1 MPAQCSITA
10 WAATTPP
17 VTPLGDRS
25 SMTQP
30 GLGPLVV
37 PELAEAAP
45 RTGDVAL
52 VRAALDWLSERT
64 QVTPTQWSLG
74 IEARVR
80 ALLSEGDAADRLY
93 RESIAHL
100 GRTRVRA
107 QLARS
112 HLLYGEWL
120 RRRRRRLD
128 AREQL
133 RIAHDMLEAIGMEAF
148 AERARRELLAAG
160 ERVRRHTVETSG
172 ELTAQETL
180 IARLA
185 REGLSN
191 PEIGSRLFI
200 SARTVQ
206 YHLHKV
212 FTKLAISSRGQL
224 ERALASDPASAR
236 AK

>member
-1 MPAQCSITA
+1 
-10 WAATTPP
+10 
-17 VTPLGDRS
+17 
-25 SMTQP
+25 MTQP

-74 IEARVR
+74 IEARVCG
-80 ALLSEGDAADRLY
+80 LLSEGDAADRLC

-120 RRRRRRLD
+120 RRRRRLD

-133 RIAHDMLEAIGMEAF
+133 RIAHDMLEAMGMEAF
-148 AERARRELLAAG
+148 AERARRELLATG
-160 ERVRRHTVETSG
+160 ERVRRRTVERHDA
-172 ELTAQETL
+172 LTPQEAL
-180 IARLA
+180 IAWLA

-212 FTKLAISSRGQL
+212 FAKLDISSRGEL
-224 ERALASDPASAR
+224 ERALPGDPASAR
-236 AK
+236 AE